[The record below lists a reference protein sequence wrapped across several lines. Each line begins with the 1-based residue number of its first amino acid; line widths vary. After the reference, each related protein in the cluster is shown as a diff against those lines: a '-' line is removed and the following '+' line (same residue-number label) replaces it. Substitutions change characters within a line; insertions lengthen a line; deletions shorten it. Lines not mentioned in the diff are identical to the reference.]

1 MPGNRCAA
9 KWCRK
14 CSVTY
19 ANLTF
24 YRFPTDDRATAWIEY
39 ANRADLGNISREQ
52 LNRTAKLCACHFTQ
66 DAFKKS
72 GPHSMGIYRR
82 LKESAVPTVPVSDP
96 ALRIFVPPQF
106 YNGPKPHDGPE
117 TVRLL
122 PPRLLCEHNYCSSE
136 SRIETMRLVPHVL
149 CDRDYCTTQNI
160 DSSPSSFL
168 AVNSQVL
175 GRPVD
180 IESGAPLAT
189 TSHSSSGPAEYRAV
203 PSTSTATI
211 AAPPTS
217 SSGPAEYRAVP
228 STSTATIA
236 APPTSSSGP
245 SEYRAVPSTSTA
257 TIAAP
262 PTSSSGP
269 SEYRAVPSTST
280 ATIAAPPTS
289 SSGPSEYRAVPSTS
303 TATIAAPPTSHSDP
317 FEHLAVPSTSTT
329 RASPFPSHHLE
340 GSHVPAPAATLAP
353 RQETPVKK
361 RKGRPKKQTTPRTK
375 RQLHHYR
382 IENARLRRTLS
393 RMKPAR
399 PVLSRAQI
407 ISEAARYL
415 NKDFLDI
422 LRVQMYLQPSNKYG
436 RRWPPEFRQFALNL
450 YCNSPKAYRYLAKVL
465 SLPTVTSL
473 RTWLPSINSKPGACP
488 QVLEL
493 LKEKK

>member
-189 TSHSSSGPAEYRAV
+189 TSHSSSGPA
-203 PSTSTATI
+203 
-211 AAPPTS
+211 
-217 SSGPAEYRAVP
+217 
-228 STSTATIA
+228 
-236 APPTSSSGP
+236 
-245 SEYRAVPSTSTA
+245 
-257 TIAAP
+257 
-262 PTSSSGP
+262 
-269 SEYRAVPSTST
+269 EYRAVPSTST

>member
-245 SEYRAVPSTSTA
+245 A
-257 TIAAP
+257 
-262 PTSSSGP
+262 
-269 SEYRAVPSTST
+269 
-280 ATIAAPPTS
+280 
-289 SSGPSEYRAVPSTS
+289 EYRAVPSTS

>member
-189 TSHSSSGPAEYRAV
+189 TSHSSSGPA
-203 PSTSTATI
+203 
-211 AAPPTS
+211 
-217 SSGPAEYRAVP
+217 
-228 STSTATIA
+228 
-236 APPTSSSGP
+236 
-245 SEYRAVPSTSTA
+245 EYRAVPSTSTA

>member
-262 PTSSSGP
+262 PTS
-269 SEYRAVPSTST
+269 
-280 ATIAAPPTS
+280 
-289 SSGPSEYRAVPSTS
+289 
-303 TATIAAPPTSHSDP
+303 HSDP

>member
-236 APPTSSSGP
+236 APPTS
-245 SEYRAVPSTSTA
+245 
-257 TIAAP
+257 
-262 PTSSSGP
+262 
-269 SEYRAVPSTST
+269 
-280 ATIAAPPTS
+280 
-289 SSGPSEYRAVPSTS
+289 
-303 TATIAAPPTSHSDP
+303 HSDP

>member
-189 TSHSSSGPAEYRAV
+189 TSHSSSGPSEYRAV

-217 SSGPAEYRAVP
+217 SSGPA
-228 STSTATIA
+228 
-236 APPTSSSGP
+236 
-245 SEYRAVPSTSTA
+245 EYRAVPSTSTA

>member
-189 TSHSSSGPAEYRAV
+189 TSH
-203 PSTSTATI
+203 
-211 AAPPTS
+211 
-217 SSGPAEYRAVP
+217 
-228 STSTATIA
+228 
-236 APPTSSSGP
+236 
-245 SEYRAVPSTSTA
+245 
-257 TIAAP
+257 
-262 PTSSSGP
+262 SSSGP

>member
-289 SSGPSEYRAVPSTS
+289 
-303 TATIAAPPTSHSDP
+303 HSDP

>member
-269 SEYRAVPSTST
+269 A
-280 ATIAAPPTS
+280 
-289 SSGPSEYRAVPSTS
+289 EYRAVPSTS